1 MGELRLPRVA
11 RARRAGAQKT
21 RRGRGR
27 ARAHVAQPPA
37 ARGETSAAASAAT
50 SAAGAAR
57 AAGAAAS
64 AGARGSPPRASASAQ
79 RASRSKP
86 SAALAAANSARARA
100 VRAVRARAARG
111 RRGASGSAPAAPKS
125 TRAARRREAR
135 RAAEADDDV
144 VVRRFGARGRERVEL
159 AGDEVEEDVAH
170 HVRVGR
176 PLEDLRPVEHV
187 PVEGCRHERLLRDAA
202 ARGHKSVER
211 VAHVADRVAVVEV
224 EAHLEPGL
232 VADEHLHPARD
243 ASAGEPDHTRPFGS
257 LSLAGCFRPAHSKA
271 LARPSIYG

>member
-1 MGELRLPRVA
+1 M
-11 RARRAGAQKT
+11 
-21 RRGRGR
+21 
-27 ARAHVAQPPA
+27 
-37 ARGETSAAASAAT
+37 
-50 SAAGAAR
+50 
-57 AAGAAAS
+57 
-64 AGARGSPPRASASAQ
+64 
-79 RASRSKP
+79 
-86 SAALAAANSARARA
+86 
-100 VRAVRARAARG
+100 RAVRARARAAAAV
-111 RRGASGSAPAAPKS
+111 ASGSAPAAPKS
-125 TRAARRREAR
+125 TARAARRRGASR
-135 RAAEADDDV
+135 SQSDDDAARAP
-144 VVRRFGARGRERVEL
+144 RRRGRERVEL

-243 ASAGEPDHTRPFGS
+243 ASGEPDHTAFFDP
-257 LSLAGCFRPAHSKA
+257 
-271 LARPSIYG
+271 